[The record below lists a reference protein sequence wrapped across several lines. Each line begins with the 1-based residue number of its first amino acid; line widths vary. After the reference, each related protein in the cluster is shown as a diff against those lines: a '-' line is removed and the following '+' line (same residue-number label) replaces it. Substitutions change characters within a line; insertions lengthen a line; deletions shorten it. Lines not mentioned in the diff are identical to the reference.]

1 MDPEPSARSPT
12 CWAST
17 RRWSS
22 GSGDRCPTTVLVGE
36 NDTGLRASADLL
48 AEGIPGA
55 QLVVIP
61 DAGHSPQED
70 QPQLWIDAVQHHL
83 ARV

>member
-1 MDPEPSARSPT
+1 MRSRT
-12 CWAST
+12 RWAST

-22 GSGDRCPTTVLVGE
+22 GSVTIGCPTTVLVGE

-48 AEGIPGA
+48 AERIPGA